1 MAVVALAAAMLSY
14 QSLMHL
20 GELAGYGSLSALYP
34 VVVDAGA
41 AASCAT
47 WLHTRGRQPL
57 VMTWGL
63 LAISVVL
70 NGTTHYLESTHTAPS
85 WLLVVAVAAVPPTVL
100 GLCVH
105 LAVGMG
111 GTHLVRPGHAFAGG
125 GRGAGST
132 TSRYESTSETDVNS
146 CDSTTEVNSR
156 ETDPIDELIEQGA
169 GRVRIARELGVSEHQ
184 ARLLIAERKNG
195 HVPT

>member
-1 MAVVALAAAMLSY
+1 MRAVVRGAMGAVALAAAALSY

-20 GELAGYGSLSALYP
+20 GELAGYGGLSILYP
-34 VVVDAGA
+34 LVVDAGA
-41 AASCAT
+41 AASCAA

-57 VMTWGL
+57 AMTWAL
-63 LAISVVL
+63 LAVSVVL

-111 GTHLVRPGHAFAGG
+111 GPVRTGPLVHEPDRTQDA
-125 GRGAGST
+125 
-132 TSRYESTSETDVNS
+132 TDTPMGVNPNP
-146 CDSTTEVNSR
+146 VA
-156 ETDPIDELIEQGA
+156 ELIEAGA
-169 GRVRIARELGVSEHQ
+169 SRRQVAAELGVTEYR
-184 ARLLIAERKNG
+184 ARQLIASTRISRNG
-195 HVPT
+195 VGDVQA